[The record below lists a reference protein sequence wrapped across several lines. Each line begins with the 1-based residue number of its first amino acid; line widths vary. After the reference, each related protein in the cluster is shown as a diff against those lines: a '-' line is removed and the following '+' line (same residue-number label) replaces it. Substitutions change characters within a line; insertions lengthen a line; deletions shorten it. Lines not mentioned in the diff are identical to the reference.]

1 MEKNSAGSP
10 LDQTIEQYKRDLMAV
25 YRRSRTPVSPADQ
38 PPAPKPARPRPA
50 DPPAAKPALAEM
62 PLGMGHVEGFVFLQ
76 RLGVVL
82 VQKFNHGRCLSFS
95 KGLWPAKAPTA
106 A

>member
-50 DPPAAKPALAEM
+50 DHAI
-62 PLGMGHVEGFVFLQ
+62 
-76 RLGVVL
+76 
-82 VQKFNHGRCLSFS
+82 
-95 KGLWPAKAPTA
+95 
-106 A
+106 

>member
-38 PPAPKPARPRPA
+38 PPAPKPARP
-50 DPPAAKPALAEM
+50 
-62 PLGMGHVEGFVFLQ
+62 
-76 RLGVVL
+76 
-82 VQKFNHGRCLSFS
+82 LSLIHIS
-95 KGLWPAKAPTA
+95 EPTRH
-106 A
+106 

>member
-50 DPPAAKPALAEM
+50 DPVPPKKEGEKAKTCEKNGGTAEKTGRTSPKAAPAPQAGAC
-62 PLGMGHVEGFVFLQ
+62 GG
-76 RLGVVL
+76 
-82 VQKFNHGRCLSFS
+82 
-95 KGLWPAKAPTA
+95 
-106 A
+106 

>member
-38 PPAPKPARPRPA
+38 PPAPK
-50 DPPAAKPALAEM
+50 
-62 PLGMGHVEGFVFLQ
+62 
-76 RLGVVL
+76 
-82 VQKFNHGRCLSFS
+82 LSQTS
-95 KGLWPAKAPTA
+95 SG
-106 A
+106 

>member
-50 DPPAAKPALAEM
+50 DPPAASCYYYCPIL
-62 PLGMGHVEGFVFLQ
+62 LQ
-76 RLGVVL
+76 YSNSNQHHNILL
-82 VQKFNHGRCLSFS
+82 YH
-95 KGLWPAKAPTA
+95 
-106 A
+106 